1 MKQPPHSPAPRRRG
15 ADGQRGASR
24 LSFLLILAALAAAGY
39 VAYQLVPLYYNASL
53 YKVYMKDTVD
63 KAAAMGKD
71 PEWVKA
77 QLKSAGAQEYD
88 VPPTAQVESNIAD
101 GRINA
106 RVRYTRPVDLKV
118 YVYQYS
124 FDHAVKTDK
133 FLSQ

>member
-1 MKQPPHSPAPRRRG
+1 MNHPPKSVAVRLRRG
-15 ADGQRGASR
+15 ERGASR
-24 LSFLLILAALAAAGY
+24 LSLLAAVLVLAAAAY

-63 KAAAMGKD
+63 KAAATGKD

-77 QLKSAGAQEYD
+77 QLRSAGAEEYG
-88 VPPTAQVESNIAD
+88 VPPGAVVETNTND

-106 RVRYTRPVDLKV
+106 RVRYTRPIDFKV

>member
-1 MKQPPHSPAPRRRG
+1 MNHPPHSGAARRRG
-15 ADGQRGASR
+15 DERGASR
-24 LSFLLILAALAAAGY
+24 LSLLVVLLALAAAGY

-63 KAAAMGKD
+63 KAAATGKD
-71 PEWVKA
+71 VEWVKS
-77 QLKSAGAQEYD
+77 QLRTAGAEEYG
-88 VPPTAQVESNIAD
+88 VPPGAVVETNVHD

-106 RVRYTRPVDLKV
+106 RVRYTRPIDFKV

-133 FLSQ
+133 FLAQ